1 MKINFSTKFEK
12 EMTYQEEFP
21 NEEWC
26 EKCAAVMFP
35 VVQIADD
42 SGEIAKD
49 RPPAAALWMHDACV
63 IVVYQCHRCMDM
75 KAIYNQG

>member
-1 MKINFSTKFEK
+1 MKINFSTAFDK

-21 NEEWC
+21 IEERC
-26 EKCAAVMFP
+26 GRCGSRMLP
-35 VVQIADD
+35 VVQIVDD
-42 SGEIAKD
+42 TGEIAND
-49 RPPAAALWMHDACV
+49 RPPKTELWMHDACV